1 MKKIILNP
9 FDYGYYAE
17 LGSKNPAVSAVI
29 AILLIFTLILVL
41 AIIGS
46 DKR

>member
-1 MKKIILNP
+1 MKRIILNP
-9 FDYGYYAE
+9 VDYVYYAE
-17 LGSKNPAVSAVI
+17 LANKNPAVSAVI
-29 AILLIFTLILVL
+29 AVLLIFTLILAL